1 MHILPKILQS
11 KGNQTM
17 KFGRKKIIFL
27 QKSYKKCDRET
38 SARPLF
44 FFLKKKKKL
53 YQVKAKGSHLSLNI
67 FR

>member
-1 MHILPKILQS
+1 MHILPNILQS

-44 FFLKKKKKL
+44 FLKKKTKL